1 VRTLYGHEHN
11 VSDVKFLPNGDYLIS
26 ASRDKTLKLW
36 EVVTGYCKR
45 TYEGHEDWV
54 KCLAINE
61 TGTQIVSGSSDQC
74 VMLWGLDVPQPQ

>member
-1 VRTLYGHEHN
+1 